1 MAPSVILSN
10 LPQHT
15 PQEQAEEQAREGSQQ
30 MVKIAAEAI
39 KNNNNL
45 QQLIIMQAAP
55 RYDQWKQTNE
65 YANDQLQEALQEV
78 EDVTIRSKISI
89 GHHNL
94 ECQDGM
100 RLSRYGDPARC
111 RADGIHLKG
120 SSGIMAMT
128 RSIAAI
134 MAGVG
139 LTTPEEAYNVG
150 RSKVPPQVGSS
161 SDGFTTQNTHR
172 RQAPRQQ
179 NPQFNLPTQ
188 NRFSSLGN

>member
-1 MAPSVILSN
+1 M
-10 LPQHT
+10 
-15 PQEQAEEQAREGSQQ
+15 
-30 MVKIAAEAI
+30 
-39 KNNNNL
+39 
-45 QQLIIMQAAP
+45 
-55 RYDQWKQTNE
+55 
-65 YANDQLQEALQEV
+65 
-78 EDVTIRSKISI
+78 TIRSKISI

-120 SSGIMAMT
+120 SSGMMAMT

-134 MAGVG
+134 MAGAG
-139 LTTPEEAYNVG
+139 LTTLEEAYDVG

-172 RQAPRQQ
+172 RPATRQQ
-179 NPQFNLPTQ
+179 NTQFNLPTQ
-188 NRFSSLGN
+188 NRFSPLGN